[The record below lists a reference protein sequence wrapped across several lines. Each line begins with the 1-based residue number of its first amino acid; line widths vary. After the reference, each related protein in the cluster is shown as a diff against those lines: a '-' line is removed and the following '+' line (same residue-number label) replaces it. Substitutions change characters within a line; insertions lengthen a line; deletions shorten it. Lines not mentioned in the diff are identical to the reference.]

1 MSEMPAQND
10 NSRDIPNAPFAPW
23 DSTPFCQGASV
34 SLPGAGKRD
43 AITQL
48 ETAPCVAGFYANI
61 ACSETPQVWGG
72 ALFPSVE
79 LLPSRT

>member
-1 MSEMPAQND
+1 MTIREIFQMHRLLLGIQHPSAK
-10 NSRDIPNAPFAPW
+10 
-23 DSTPFCQGASV
+23 GASV